1 MELLFVIYSLEGGGA
16 ERVTTTLANHW
27 ASQGWSITLVTL
39 AGGANDFFA
48 LDSRIVRVS
57 LNLAGVSG
65 GLLSGLLANLRRLR
79 ALRQLLRQRRPRVAV
94 AMMSSANVLL
104 ALAAFGLKDLVTIG
118 SERSHPPQRPLGRFW
133 GGLRWFSYCQLC
145 AVVAQ
150 TSVSARW
157 ISRHTLARRVAVIE
171 NPLPT
176 ELRNQ
181 PPQLDPAR
189 WLAADDR
196 VLLAVGRLSQEKGFD
211 LLLESWST
219 LANHQPHWR
228 LVILGEG
235 PERASL
241 EAQIQALGLD
251 RAVLLPGRAGNVSDW
266 YRRADLF
273 VLSSRF
279 EGFPNVLAEAMAS
292 GLAVVSTDC
301 PTGPA
306 AIVRD
311 GVDGLLVPMNQ
322 PAALREALARLM
334 HDDAMRASMA
344 QCASQIAGRLELEV
358 VAGRWRQLFAA
369 LGARS

>member
-1 MELLFVIYSLEGGGA
+1 
-16 ERVTTTLANHW
+16 
-27 ASQGWSITLVTL
+27 
-39 AGGANDFFA
+39 
-48 LDSRIVRVS
+48 
-57 LNLAGVSG
+57 
-65 GLLSGLLANLRRLR
+65 
-79 ALRQLLRQRRPRVAV
+79 
-94 AMMSSANVLL
+94 
-104 ALAAFGLKDLVTIG
+104 
-118 SERSHPPQRPLGRFW
+118 
-133 GGLRWFSYCQLC
+133 
-145 AVVAQ
+145 
-150 TSVSARW
+150 
-157 ISRHTLARRVAVIE
+157 
-171 NPLPT
+171 
-176 ELRNQ
+176 
-181 PPQLDPAR
+181 
-189 WLAADDR
+189 